1 MKVLVTGANGFIGKN
16 LCVHLAERNFHVFR
30 FVRGSNFN
38 FLSECVANADA
49 IIHLAGENRPKDP
62 IDFEVVNVELT
73 HKICNLISKFNK
85 KIPVVFASS
94 IQAKL
99 ENSYGLSKL
108 SAEEQLINLSKN
120 VEINLAIYRLPGVFG
135 KWSKP
140 NYNSVVATFC
150 HQLARGLPIKVNDS
164 SRILRLV
171 YIDDV
176 VNSFVDFISNPDSQS
191 DLYCNINEEY
201 EITLGNLA
209 DQIRSFKYVKKNLI
223 IEPVGTGFTR
233 ALYSTYLSYLKVSD
247 FSYALPKYSDER
259 GGFVE
264 ILKTKNSGQ
273 FSYFTARPGVTRG
286 GHYHHTK
293 TEKFLVVQGKARFK
307 FKNIITHEQH
317 ELIINGDKPEV
328 VDTVPGWSHDITNI
342 GDTELVVFLWAN
354 EVFDRDKPDTYKR
367 SLN

>member
-1 MKVLVTGANGFIGKN
+1 LKVLVTGADGFIGKN
-16 LCVHLAERNFHVFR
+16 LCVYLVERDFQVLR

-38 FLSECVANADA
+38 FLRECVASADA

-62 IDFEVVNVELT
+62 INFEVVNVQLT
-73 HKICNLISKFNK
+73 KKICNLISEFNRR
-85 KIPVVFASS
+85 IPVVFASS

-99 ENSYGLSKL
+99 KNSYGLSKL
-108 SAEEQLINLSKN
+108 AAEEQLINLSRN
-120 VEINLAIYRLPGVFG
+120 IEINLSIYRLPGVFG
-135 KWSKP
+135 KWCKP

-150 HQLARGLPIKVNDS
+150 HQLARDLPIKINDPS
-164 SRILRLV
+164 KILRLV

-176 VNSFVDFISNPDSQS
+176 VNSFVNFISNPDYHS
-191 DLYCNINEEY
+191 DLFCNINEEY
-201 EITLGNLA
+201 EITLGKLA
-209 DQIRSFKYVKKNLI
+209 DQIRSFKRVKEDLI
-223 IEPVGTGFTR
+223 IGSVGTDFTR
-233 ALYSTYLSYLKVSD
+233 ALYSTYLSYLPVSD
-247 FSYALPKYSDER
+247 FSYVLPKYSDER
-259 GGFVE
+259 GDFVE

-307 FKNIITHEQH
+307 FKNIVTHEQH
-317 ELIINGDKPEV
+317 ELVVNGDKPEV

-342 GDTELVVFLWAN
+342 GDTELVVMLWAN
-354 EVFDRDKPDTYKR
+354 ETFDRDKPDTYKR